1 MDSITSRLNLGRN
14 VAESLA
20 RRSVYTELTRNLAKM
35 VNRVGSS
42 ALAKHPF
49 LSTME
54 IEVQNLPITGTIG
67 INSHQRTRIVMGIFG
82 RVRGSSFELDAI
94 RSAIMSGVFLDY
106 DPASGAIIETT
117 TQKALTRVGPQ

>member
-14 VAESLA
+14 IAESLA

-49 LSTME
+49 LGTME
-54 IEVQNLPITGTIG
+54 IEVQNC
-67 INSHQRTRIVMGIFG
+67 
-82 RVRGSSFELDAI
+82 
-94 RSAIMSGVFLDY
+94 RS
-106 DPASGAIIETT
+106 PAPS
-117 TQKALTRVGPQ
+117 V